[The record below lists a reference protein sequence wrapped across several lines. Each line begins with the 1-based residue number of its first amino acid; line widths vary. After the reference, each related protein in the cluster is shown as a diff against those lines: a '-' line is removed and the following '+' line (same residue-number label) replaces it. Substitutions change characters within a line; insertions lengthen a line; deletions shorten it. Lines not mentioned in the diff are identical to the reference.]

1 MASYDNN
8 RIEQDP
14 LVPLDRF
21 GMPTLGVISN
31 STGSFVS
38 TDSSISA
45 GAANPNTTNANYNK
59 FKSQVEKT
67 IMTSRNPIRVY
78 ETAKTTANGYTGL
91 WLNKSENMNW
101 KGAKNIEEYP
111 IFNDPNP
118 ELIQKKP
125 EDCIATSQKITYKFL
140 KPPPIVEDIIIKKE
154 ADRRMPE
161 LPPLVIRIKQPAKK
175 RLIYEIDVEKYKI
188 KEHHH
193 HHHKH
198 VVEYDQYETNLSAC
212 YQPTQNQYGLQMP
225 AVSYQDVDTNL
236 SADFGKQMYITQEP
250 IVGAHYDEYAVD
262 SGLMQHGNDF
272 STSSTSSLE
281 LRTKTYNAFNK
292 KVQSRHRNNERVLKK
307 NTKTESKSKRHHSV
321 HVSHDLKHKQHHHHH
336 NHGKSTKNH
345 RY

>member
-8 RIEQDP
+8 RVEQDP

-21 GMPTLGVISN
+21 GMPTLGVINN
-31 STGSFVS
+31 STGSFAS

-45 GAANPNTTNANYNK
+45 HPSHTNANYNK

-78 ETAKTTANGYTGL
+78 ETAKTTAHGYTGL

-111 IFNDPNP
+111 IFNDPHP

-140 KPPPIVEDIIIKKE
+140 KPPPIVEEIIIKKE

-175 RLIYEIDVEKYKI
+175 RLIYEIDVEKYKV
-188 KEHHH
+188 KE

-198 VVEYDQYETNLSAC
+198 VFECEQQYETNLSAC
-212 YQPTQNQYGLQMP
+212 YQPTHNQYGLQMP
-225 AVSYQDVDTNL
+225 AVSYQEPAAYADTNL
-236 SADFGKQMYITQEP
+236 SADFGKQMYIAQEP

-281 LRTKTYNAFNK
+281 LRTRTFNAFNK

-321 HVSHDLKHKQHHHHH
+321 HVSHDHKHKQHHHH
-336 NHGKSTKNH
+336 HGKSTKNH